1 MTPAPSGQQ
10 EAPAEEGA
18 GEGAAPGAAAQAPG
32 GAGPLGAPAADAQ
45 PVSDFSA
52 AAKETTKPSV
62 SPLEASLNAA
72 HIAMSEFE
80 RAVIAA
86 PWHDHLEL
94 KVSGNGVDCGYR
106 RGEATGMAF
115 VVWDL
120 TTMGPPP
127 SRTFQTSATVVGR
140 IIRPATGTGGT
151 LVLAEN
157 RFTGNTTGFV
167 ACSLFVTMGA
177 LTGNVVANADAEGS
191 SLAVGSQGASAITG
205 NVLKGTPLLPD
216 KWLPFNEVI

>member
-1 MTPAPSGQQ
+1 
-10 EAPAEEGA
+10 
-18 GEGAAPGAAAQAPG
+18 
-32 GAGPLGAPAADAQ
+32 
-45 PVSDFSA
+45 VSDFSA
-52 AAKETTKPSV
+52 AVKETTKPSV

-106 RGEATGMAF
+106 KGEATGMAF

-120 TTMGPPP
+120 TTMGAAPL
-127 SRTFQTSATVVGR
+127 RTLHTATTIGR
-140 IIRPATGTGGT
+140 STLRAAGTGGT

-157 RFTGNTTGFV
+157 RFTGNTTGYV

-177 LTGNVVANADAEGS
+177 VTGNIVANADADGS
-191 SLAVGSQGASAITG
+191 SLAVGSQGGSAVTG
-205 NVLKGTPLLPD
+205 NVLKGTPLLLD
-216 KWLPFNEVI
+216 TWLPFNEVI